1 MIDTLHLYKLQAYGN
16 DFLVTE
22 NAIPEEKLSRAAT
35 AVCSRHFGAGADGLL
50 TLKKESADS
59 YNLRIINADGSE
71 AGMSGNGGRCA
82 AGYLHFVKKFT
93 EKSVR
98 FSTISGDKNY
108 TLEKWEDLT
117 GSYHSLMGEP
127 LFHPNSIPFDSG
139 DASLEHVRKFSL
151 PAEGLS
157 VEIFA
162 LSVGNPQCVLFR
174 DRLPEKAEQSV
185 AGRIIENHPFFPEK
199 TNVSFVKVI
208 NRGHIKIRIWE
219 RGVGITTSS
228 GTGSCGAAVASMKSG
243 LVDSRVIVETDTGK
257 QVVEWEEGSQIK
269 LTGDVD
275 FVAEINM
282 QLNFLVS

>member
-1 MIDTLHLYKLQAYGN
+1 MIDTLHLFKLHAYGN

-22 NAIPEEKLSRAAT
+22 DAIPEDTLSRTAIAA
-35 AVCSRHFGAGADGLL
+35 CSRHFGAGADGLL
-50 TLKKESADS
+50 ALKKESAGS

-82 AGYLHFVKKFT
+82 AGYLHFIRELT

-98 FSTISGDKNY
+98 FSTISGDKIY
-108 TLEKWEDLT
+108 TKENWKGLT

-127 LFHPNSIPFDSG
+127 SFHPGRIPFDSG
-139 DASLEHVRKFSL
+139 DDSLENVQKFPL
-151 PAEGLS
+151 PAEGLN

-219 RGVGITTSS
+219 RGVGITSSS

-257 QVVEWEEGSQIK
+257 QVVEWAEGSQIK

-275 FVAEINM
+275 FVAEISM
-282 QLNFLVS
+282 RLDLSGS